1 MTRRRVSLRWPAAV
15 AVGAATLVI
24 ATTRGVFPSVTVT
37 LAIALAFA
45 TLAFWRPE

>member
-1 MTRRRVSLRWPAAV
+1 MTRRVSLRWPAAV
-15 AVGAATLVI
+15 SVGVATLVI

-37 LAIALAFA
+37 LAIALTLA